1 MKNYKMNWRKCY
13 RHDERKNVHR
23 IELVHE
29 DDEFYYV
36 VPINQV
42 QKIPKNLEKGTG
54 TNRVIFD
61 AKEAYLEM
69 MMYRLENGDKIDG
82 LRNKEESKEAYE
94 EIVKN
99 HSMLL
104 I

>member
-1 MKNYKMNWRKCY
+1 M
-13 RHDERKNVHR
+13 NVHR

-42 QKIPKNLEKGTG
+42 QKVPKNLKEGDER
-54 TNRVIFD
+54 RVIFN
-61 AKEAYLEM
+61 AKDAYLEM

-94 EIVKN
+94 YLKDH